1 MICLIFVKPTVII
14 YPLDYLPV
22 ANQKQQEML
31 ETIMQDVAKHCEIPI
46 KAISFE
52 DLWLK
57 SPPKEAAGKTLDDF
71 LQDVSSPPNQTSI
84 PKHWNRQ
91 VKIRLFM
98 TFSTTPMN
106 SALLTSRNITER
118 LLRTKSLVGD
128 GKTPT
133 GNVFHFVNSSSQNRE
148 IGSGITL
155 AQRNDA
161 MQRMEVYKDWV
172 LQEVLHIDDETALV
186 VLPIK
191 DAEPNYR
198 DTDPGYVAS
207 LLDYSLC

>member
-1 MICLIFVKPTVII
+1 
-14 YPLDYLPV
+14 
-22 ANQKQQEML
+22 ML

-46 KAISFE
+46 KAISFK

-57 SPPKEAAGKTLDDF
+57 SPPKDAAGKSLHDF
-71 LQDVSSPPNQTSI
+71 LQDVRSPPNQTSI
-84 PKHWNRQ
+84 PKDLNRQ
-91 VKIRLFM
+91 VKIRLFT
-98 TFSTTPMN
+98 TFFTTPMI

-118 LLRTKSLVGD
+118 LLRTRLLVGD
-128 GKTPT
+128 GSTST
-133 GNVFHFVNSSSQNRE
+133 ENVFHFVNSSSHNRE

-161 MQRMEVYKDWV
+161 MRRMEIYKNWV
-172 LQEVLHIDDETALV
+172 LQEVLHIGDKTALV

-198 DTDPGYVAS
+198 DTDPGYVTS
-207 LLDYSLC
+207 LLDYPLC